1 MARQDPAAK
10 RYAQALVELARE
22 ENALDAR
29 VADLDALRALAVE
42 PTVSQYLQSAN
53 VDEASKFQAID
64 QGLEGTAPAV
74 RNLAKLLT
82 RKRRIAIA
90 DQVVDAFKDLVNAE
104 RGIAEATVTTAQPLD
119 DAGRSAV
126 IAAVQRSTGA
136 REVSLTEQLD
146 REIIGGAVIRMGD
159 HIIDGSVRTRL
170 SGLKRSIAGS
180 L

>member
-1 MARQDPAAK
+1 VARQDPAAK
-10 RYAQALVELARE
+10 RYAQALIELARE
-22 ENALDAR
+22 ENALDAW
-29 VADLDALRALAVE
+29 VVDLDAPQALVVE

-53 VDEASKFQAID
+53 VGEASKFATID
-64 QGLEGTAPAV
+64 QGLEDSAPAV

-90 DQVVDAFKDLVNAE
+90 DQIVDAYKDLVNEE

-136 REVSLTEQLD
+136 REVSLTEQTD
-146 REIIGGAVIRMGD
+146 REIIGGAIIQMGD

-170 SGLKRSIAGS
+170 GGLKRSIAGS